1 MSISSELELELS
13 LISFAGSDSI
23 LFLGRERIKE
33 GEEGKRGWGGGG
45 AIIQGRRLTR
55 GAINRGTAI
64 IRGNAVL
71 IAYDHC
77 ILSSKHAFNRKK
89 KEKKRN

>member
-45 AIIQGRRLTR
+45 ERLFK
-55 GAINRGTAI
+55 GG
-64 IRGNAVL
+64 
-71 IAYDHC
+71 D
-77 ILSSKHAFNRKK
+77 
-89 KEKKRN
+89 

>member
-1 MSISSELELELS
+1 MG
-13 LISFAGSDSI
+13 AGDYS
-23 LFLGRERIKE
+23 RE
-33 GEEGKRGWGGGG
+33 
-45 AIIQGRRLTR
+45 AII
-55 GAINRGTAI
+55 RGTAI

-89 KEKKRN
+89 KRKRNETRAIW